1 METRNEDEITRMVK
15 KVFPQIMA
23 LAKDKVCPSEEA
35 LAAFAEGKLKGRKEE
50 EVIFHLAL
58 CNDCLETINFLRQAP
73 SEEEVSVPIW
83 LEKTVRDLFPEK
95 PKTWKITIERAK
107 TALEVI
113 RHTAAECFTI
123 PGFEL
128 VPAKMQ
134 LQRDSFELATVE
146 HLFRSSDEL
155 DAVALRP
162 IEQGLART
170 IQEKKKSERK
180 PHEEALADIELGY
193 AEGFAQLRAPIPT
206 VRDNIL
212 KSLGKKISNGF
223 VFSERIGPFKL
234 YLVVAKKEGK
244 RPHTFE
250 VAIVVHDRSGKFAED
265 IEILFLQGRKEID
278 KLVTTKK
285 GGISKKLAP
294 QNYTVKFKYKGFNLG
309 KAFLDLREERTR

>member
-1 METRNEDEITRMVK
+1 
-15 KVFPQIMA
+15 MA

-50 EVIFHLAL
+50 EVISHLAV
-58 CNDCLETINFLRQAP
+58 CNDCLETIKFLREAP
-73 SEEEVSVPIW
+73 SEEEVSVPVW
-83 LEKTVRDLFPEK
+83 LEKTVRDLFPGK
-95 PKTWKITIERAK
+95 PKTWKIAIGRAK

-113 RHTAAECFTI
+113 RHTATECFTI
-123 PGFEL
+123 PEFEL

-134 LQRDSFELATVE
+134 LQPDLFRVAVATYDE
-146 HLFRSSDEL
+146 PLFRSANEL

-162 IEQGLART
+162 MEQGLART

-234 YLVVAKKEGK
+234 YLVVAKNERK
-244 RPHTFE
+244 RPHIFE
-250 VAIVVHDRSGKFAED
+250 VAIVVHDRSGKFAEGV
-265 IEILFLQGRKEID
+265 EISFLQGRKEID

-285 GGISKKLAP
+285 GGVSKKLAP
-294 QNYTVKFKYKGFNLG
+294 QHYTVKFKYKGFNLG
-309 KAFLDLREERTR
+309 KALLDLRG